1 MACRC
6 HADNAA
12 IRPCWKPFPSP
23 GVQTTRKRQPLTR
36 KAAYSV
42 YRLSEN
48 MGSRGPR
55 TVRSSP
61 GGRMWCFAERIG
73 QSWSIFVMIIV
84 IPRPLVE
91 ADSHSIAVRDVQKH
105 TNKTAF
111 SMCPR
116 KHQHQA
122 KKPSIIDR
130 LPVHTVT
137 PTTFHNHT
145 CFTSG

>member
-12 IRPCWKPFPSP
+12 IRPCWRPFPSP
-23 GVQTTRKRQPLTR
+23 AFQTARERGPLTR
-36 KAAYSV
+36 KTAYSV

-55 TVRSSP
+55 IVRSSP
-61 GGRMWCFAERIG
+61 GGRMWCFAEQIG
-73 QSWSIFVMIIV
+73 KSWSIFVMIMPV
-84 IPRPLVE
+84 PRPLVE
-91 ADSHSIAVRDVQKH
+91 ADSHSVAARDVQKH
-105 TNKTAF
+105 SNKTAC

-116 KHQHQA
+116 NHQHQA
-122 KKPSIIDR
+122 EEPSIIDR

-137 PTTFHNHT
+137 ATPFHNHT
-145 CFTSG
+145 SFTSG